1 MKARKTLAVVFMVST
16 FGWILADTITKKR
29 EFEGQVVVQVYQQE
43 RNSDTW
49 KPVNKLDT
57 PKFKFVCVT
66 NLLSPNQLTVTT
78 NYDFVGTTYNGE
90 RLRAR
95 MKTPAK
101 VYFDP
106 ATGAANMDLVL
117 NLNIDRMDVPLPL
130 RLTTESATGPAGKD
144 TGKRAQLNATD
155 GTVSIAMVGIG
166 RASVSVLSDPSSGT
180 FQQGMTDHLIVVRGE
195 GVLKPKD

>member
-1 MKARKTLAVVFMVST
+1 MKVGKILAIVLVAES
-16 FGWILADTITKKR
+16 FGLILADTVTKKR

-43 RNSDTW
+43 RNSNAW

-57 PKFKFVCVT
+57 PKFKFVCET
-66 NLLSPNQLTVTT
+66 HLLGPNQLTIST

-95 MKTPAK
+95 MKTPAT
-101 VYFDP
+101 VHFDP
-106 ATGAANMDLVL
+106 SSGAANMDLVL
-117 NLNIDRMDVPLPL
+117 NLNIDRMDVALPI

-144 TGKRAQLNATD
+144 TGKRAQLNSSD
-155 GTVSIAMVGIG
+155 GSVSIGLVGIG

-180 FQQGMTDHLIVVRGE
+180 FQQGMTDHLIIVHGE
-195 GVLKPKD
+195 GVLRPKS